1 MWHYLFEMK
10 DHLYGER
17 EWGLT
22 EIRICWW
29 GSLGRKRLGKKK
41 NAKMLVFERERGEL
55 TGGWTGWKPRQILS
69 YTLPPGKRETEGG
82 KMRSLNE
89 RIVETGGDWSL
100 WIWDHQDL
108 QTCKTSDKLG
118 MLPIKAT
125 ALFLLYYWKLL
136 FQRTLGYQVPFNS
149 ISLFLY
155 YPHHVTAWWA
165 ALSSTEL
172 PWVVVPPTQG
182 KSQGRSDRKQD

>member
-1 MWHYLFEMK
+1 MK

-89 RIVETGGDWSL
+89 RIVETGGD
-100 WIWDHQDL
+100 
-108 QTCKTSDKLG
+108 
-118 MLPIKAT
+118 
-125 ALFLLYYWKLL
+125 
-136 FQRTLGYQVPFNS
+136 
-149 ISLFLY
+149 
-155 YPHHVTAWWA
+155 
-165 ALSSTEL
+165 
-172 PWVVVPPTQG
+172 
-182 KSQGRSDRKQD
+182 